1 MKAYY
6 LKSVNKNEVF
16 VSTSFCP
23 KLIKVAIKKIGDK
36 FLEFIRELN
45 FFLSYDFNE
54 KFCRK

>member
-6 LKSVNKNEVF
+6 LKYVNKNFVF

-23 KLIKVAIKKIGDK
+23 RLIKVAIKKIGDK
-36 FLEFIRELN
+36 FLRFRRGLN

-54 KFCRK
+54 NFCRK